1 MSLKKKLL
9 SPIIWGNLLVMAL
22 AVVALSIG
30 LWVGLD
36 KYTHH
41 GEEIMVP
48 DVEGKL
54 IGDAEYT
61 LEMLDLVA
69 VVVDSTYNR
78 QLPSGAVMLQ
88 QPKGGSKVKS
98 GREIYLTINSR
109 ESPTVGLPD
118 IADNCSMRD
127 AQSKLQAMGFQ
138 LADPEYI
145 PGEREWVYG
154 IKCQGRQLA
163 SGDRVSIETPLTLL
177 IGNGQY
183 GSDEEINYTEPEPE
197 YADEELDEEDEFVET
212 TEEAEHH
219 EEKEWSG
226 EVHSE
231 VVE

>member
-78 QLPSGAVMLQ
+78 QLPSGAIMLQ

-118 IADNCSMRD
+118 IADNCSMREAED
-127 AQSKLQAMGFQ
+127 RLRSLGFR
-138 LADPEYI
+138 LGPAEMVAGDKD
-145 PGEREWVYG
+145 WVYG
-154 IKCQGRQLA
+154 VKCKGRTVMTGERIPTDA
-163 SGDRVSIETPLTLL
+163 VLTLMV
-177 IGNGQY
+177 GNGVQEEEWFDY
-183 GSDEEINYTEPEPE
+183 DDEEADSLGTNAEAEPETDV
-197 YADEELDEEDEFVET
+197 DE
-212 TEEAEHH
+212 
-219 EEKEWSG
+219 
-226 EVHSE
+226 
-231 VVE
+231 

>member
-78 QLPSGAVMLQ
+78 QLPSGAIMLQ

-118 IADNCSMRD
+118 IADNCSLREAED
-127 AQSKLQAMGFQ
+127 RLRSLGFR
-138 LADPEYI
+138 LGPVEMVAGDKD
-145 PGEREWVYG
+145 WVYG
-154 IKCQGRQLA
+154 VKCKGRTVMTGERIPTDA
-163 SGDRVSIETPLTLL
+163 VLTLMV
-177 IGNGQY
+177 GNGVQEEEWFDY
-183 GSDEEINYTEPEPE
+183 DDEEPDSLGTDAEAEPETDV
-197 YADEELDEEDEFVET
+197 DE
-212 TEEAEHH
+212 
-219 EEKEWSG
+219 
-226 EVHSE
+226 
-231 VVE
+231 